1 MDCLGEVGR
10 AETRLG
16 AFPSHST
23 HTPSRLGVEPTE
35 SSPSQSLR
43 EGTKDHG
50 RHGQRPQGR
59 ILGVFREQG
68 PGGQRCIQPVQPSSP
83 HPSASLIPLPPSVF
97 FLSFSSLVPSPL
109 PPHQMHSFLWPDH
122 KEASSKDKGSPG
134 TEQEVLTVAFSKG
147 GRHPPTLAASTLLA
161 PAARGG
167 TGAKTP

>member
-35 SSPSQSLR
+35 SSPS
-43 EGTKDHG
+43 
-50 RHGQRPQGR
+50 RHLEKGQRTMAATARDPKAVSWVCSESGDLEAR
-59 ILGVFREQG
+59 GAF
-68 PGGQRCIQPVQPSSP
+68 
-83 HPSASLIPLPPSVF
+83 SLCSPLPIHPHLSSLCF
-97 FLSFSSLVPSPL
+97 FLPFSSLVPSPL

-147 GRHPPTLAASTLLA
+147 ERHPPTLAASTLLA

>member
-1 MDCLGEVGR
+1 M
-10 AETRLG
+10 
-16 AFPSHST
+16 PSPPT
-23 HTPSRLGVEPTE
+23 PHTPLPVWAWSPLSHLPHITWRRDKGPWPPRPETPRPYLGCVQRAGTWRPEVH
-35 SSPSQSLR
+35 SACAALLSPSIHIS
-43 EGTKDHG
+43 
-50 RHGQRPQGR
+50 
-59 ILGVFREQG
+59 
-68 PGGQRCIQPVQPSSP
+68 
-83 HPSASLIPLPPSVF
+83 HPSPSLCF
-97 FLSFSSLVPSPL
+97 FLPFSSLVPSPL